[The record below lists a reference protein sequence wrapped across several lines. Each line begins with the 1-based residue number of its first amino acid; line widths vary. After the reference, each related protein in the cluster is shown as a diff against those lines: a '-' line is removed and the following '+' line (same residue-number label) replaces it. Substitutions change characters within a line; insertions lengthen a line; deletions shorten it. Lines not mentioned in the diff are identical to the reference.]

1 MQKRDVPFPYPLE
14 RNGVTNGDIPH
25 LDHPVHGRGRPPS
38 ERTEQAILE
47 ATVELLAER
56 GLAALTVEE
65 VASRARVGK
74 ASVYRRWPSKGTLA
88 FDAFVVEF
96 LDRQPSPD
104 TGSLRGDLLAALRA
118 WVRTVKDPATGRTL
132 RGLIAEVQR
141 DAGLAEA
148 WRERFVEPVRE
159 RHRLLVARA
168 VERGELDGDV
178 DADLLLDLVYGPAY
192 HRLLQAHLP
201 LDERFV
207 EGVVAAVAAALD
219 SGALERSGRRRSRRR
234 AHDDPGTGEWP

>member
-1 MQKRDVPFPYPLE
+1 M
-14 RNGVTNGDIPH
+14 TNGDIPTAGG
-25 LDHPVHGRGRPPS
+25 DHARGRPPS
-38 ERTEQAILE
+38 ERTEKAILE
-47 ATVELLAER
+47 ATVALLAER

-65 VASRARVGK
+65 VASRAKVGK

-88 FDAFVVEF
+88 FDAFMVDF
-96 LDRQPSPD
+96 LDRQPLPD

-141 DAGLAEA
+141 DPELAEA
-148 WRERFVEPVRE
+148 WRDRFVEPVRA
-159 RHRLLVARA
+159 RHRTLVARA
-168 VERGELDGDV
+168 VERGELAPGS

-207 EGVVAAVAAALD
+207 QGVVAAIGAAVEA
-219 SGALERSGRRRSRRR
+219 GALPVARRGRP
-234 AHDDPGTGEWP
+234 PGGAS